1 MCLNQWH
8 CLSHSQSQLT
18 FTLTNQPRGTLQG
31 NLSFVFLHRSPCL
44 FGSLMHFYCFIFYFS
59 LVCSTDVPKNFTV
72 KWATKTTVVLAWN
85 YNQRSPFNCTVSLD
99 RTSITAAVYLGFL
112 SLKSLRLLPGSPLN
126 QIEYNR
132 QKMVVD
138 AKRMR
143 VLING
148 LKHNTSYNFTVTCQE
163 STDGGPRHRVTA
175 KTAPF
180 IVLKKPKLDIYAK
193 PENML
198 TMSFSPVDVKDIR
211 WV

>member
-1 MCLNQWH
+1 MH
-8 CLSHSQSQLT
+8 
-18 FTLTNQPRGTLQG
+18 F
-31 NLSFVFLHRSPCL
+31 CL
-44 FGSLMHFYCFIFYFS
+44 FFS
-59 LVCSTDVPKNFTV
+59 FPLVHSTDVPKNFTV
-72 KWATKTTVVLAWN
+72 KWATKTTVVIAWS
-85 YNQRSPFNCTVSLD
+85 YNQRSPFNCTVSWD
-99 RTSITAAVYLGFL
+99 RTSAPLAVSPAFL
-112 SLKSLRLLPGSPLN
+112 FLRLLRLPPGFPLN

-163 STDGGPRHRVTA
+163 SVDGGPRHRVTA

-198 TMSFSPVDVKDIR
+198 TMSFSPVDVKDVR
-211 WV
+211 

>member
-1 MCLNQWH
+1 M
-8 CLSHSQSQLT
+8 SVD
-18 FTLTNQPRGTLQG
+18 G
-31 NLSFVFLHRSPCL
+31 
-44 FGSLMHFYCFIFYFS
+44 
-59 LVCSTDVPKNFTV
+59 
-72 KWATKTTVVLAWN
+72 
-85 YNQRSPFNCTVSLD
+85 
-99 RTSITAAVYLGFL
+99 TSITAAVYPVFL
-112 SLKSLRLLPGSPLN
+112 SLELLRLLPASPLN

-198 TMSFSPVDVKDIR
+198 TMSFSPVDVKDVR
-211 WV
+211 

>member
-1 MCLNQWH
+1 MALPLSQPVTAHLYTHDPTQRNVAGKFVLCIFALI
-8 CLSHSQSQLT
+8 CLSIL
-18 FTLTNQPRGTLQG
+18 
-31 NLSFVFLHRSPCL
+31 
-44 FGSLMHFYCFIFYFS
+44 LMHFWFFLFFCFA

-72 KWATKTTVVLAWN
+72 KWATKTTVVIAWN
-85 YNQRSPFNCTVSLD
+85 YNQRSPFNCTVSWD
-99 RTSITAAVYLGFL
+99 RTSITVAVYPVFL
-112 SLKSLRLLPGSPLN
+112 SLKSLRLFPGSLLN

-198 TMSFSPVDVKDIR
+198 TMSFSPVDVKDVR

>member
-1 MCLNQWH
+1 MY
-8 CLSHSQSQLT
+8 
-18 FTLTNQPRGTLQG
+18 P
-31 NLSFVFLHRSPCL
+31 V
-44 FGSLMHFYCFIFYFS
+44 
-59 LVCSTDVPKNFTV
+59 
-72 KWATKTTVVLAWN
+72 
-85 YNQRSPFNCTVSLD
+85 
-99 RTSITAAVYLGFL
+99 FL
-112 SLKSLRLLPGSPLN
+112 SLELLRLLPASPLN

-198 TMSFSPVDVKDIR
+198 TMSFSPVDVKDVR
-211 WV
+211 